1 MEIINI
7 IQKTR
12 LFREGLLS
20 LQKISTSLW
29 KTEH

>member
-12 LFREGLLS
+12 LFKEDMLL